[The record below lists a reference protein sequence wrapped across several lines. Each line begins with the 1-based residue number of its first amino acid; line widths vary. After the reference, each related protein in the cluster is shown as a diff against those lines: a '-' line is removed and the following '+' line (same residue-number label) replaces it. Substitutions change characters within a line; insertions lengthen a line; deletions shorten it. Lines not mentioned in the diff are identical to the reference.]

1 MLNQNL
7 PVYPDEIPA
16 EIVAPTTNVLDVQE
30 RATIDIQISTAK
42 HYPRSLETFTRKAV
56 AYATIDE
63 DTAESCI
70 YRRPIGK
77 DKNGKQTYAEGM
89 SVRTA
94 EIVGSCFGNLR
105 VASRIIEQTDR
116 YVKAEGVAFDLESN
130 FSANS
135 QIIEPTVDK
144 YGKPYNER
152 MRIVIAKAALA
163 KARRDATF
171 MVVPKALAKPIETA
185 VRNLLYGTAQ
195 SLTRRRAAVEAW
207 IKKLGIDERRVYA
220 ALEVGG
226 VLDMNER
233 HLETLTG
240 LRTAIKDGEV
250 SIDEAFPEVKSD
262 KVRDA
267 RLFSAESAP
276 ILSKFEKRKKEASKA
291 VEPEPENGDAKPA
304 EEAPKQP
311 EKSDLEK
318 LAEVID
324 RKGIPVSAEEV
335 KAFVE
340 KNGEFFSFAMVEP
353 NLDAITEAILGGK

>member
-1 MLNQNL
+1 MQNQNL
-7 PVYPDEIPA
+7 PVHPDEIPA
-16 EIVAPTTNVLDVQE
+16 ELVAPTTNVLDVQE

-70 YRRPIGK
+70 YRRPVGK

-276 ILSKFEKRKKEASKA
+276 ILSKFEKRKKEASKTA
-291 VEPEPENGDAKPA
+291 AESESEDAKNV
-304 EEAPKQP
+304 ETEPKQP

-324 RKGIPVSAEEV
+324 KKGIPVSAEEV

-353 NLDAITEAILGGK
+353 NLDAIAEAILGGK

>member
-70 YRRPIGK
+70 YRRPVGK

-250 SIDEAFPEVKSD
+250 SIDEAFPEVKS
-262 KVRDA
+262 RA
-267 RLFSAESAP
+267 ATLFSAESVP
-276 ILSKFEKRKKEASKA
+276 VSKFEKRKKEAVKA
-291 VEPEPENGDAKPA
+291 AAEPENEDAKTV
-304 EEAPKQP
+304 ETEPKQP

-324 RKGIPVSAEEV
+324 KKGIPVSAEEV

>member
-1 MLNQNL
+1 MQNQNL

-70 YRRPIGK
+70 YRRPVGK

-276 ILSKFEKRKKEASKA
+276 ILSKFEKRKKEASKTA
-291 VEPEPENGDAKPA
+291 AESESEDAKTV
-304 EEAPKQP
+304 ETEPKQP

-318 LAEVID
+318 IAEVID
-324 RKGIPVSAEEV
+324 KKGIPVSAEEV

-353 NLDAITEAILGGK
+353 NLDAIAEAILGGR

>member
-70 YRRPIGK
+70 YRRPVGK

-276 ILSKFEKRKKEASKA
+276 ILSKFEKRKKEASKTA
-291 VEPEPENGDAKPA
+291 AESESEDAKTV
-304 EEAPKQP
+304 ETEPKQP

-318 LAEVID
+318 LAEVIEK
-324 RKGIPVSAEEV
+324 KGIPVSAEEV

-353 NLDAITEAILGGK
+353 NLDAIAEAILGGK

>member
-1 MLNQNL
+1 MQNQNL
-7 PVYPDEIPA
+7 PVHPDEIPA
-16 EIVAPTTNVLDVQE
+16 ELVAPTTNVLDVQE

-70 YRRPIGK
+70 YRRPVGK

-291 VEPEPENGDAKPA
+291 AAESESEDAKTV
-304 EEAPKQP
+304 ETEPKQP
-311 EKSDLEK
+311 EKTDLEK

-324 RKGIPVSAEEV
+324 KKGIPVSAEEV

-353 NLDAITEAILGGK
+353 NLDAIAEAILGGK

>member
-1 MLNQNL
+1 MQNQNL

-70 YRRPIGK
+70 YRRPVGK

-276 ILSKFEKRKKEASKA
+276 ILSKFEKRKKEASKTA
-291 VEPEPENGDAKPA
+291 AESESKDAKNV
-304 EEAPKQP
+304 ETEPKQP
-311 EKSDLEK
+311 EKTDLEK
-318 LAEVID
+318 IAEVID
-324 RKGIPVSAEEV
+324 KKGIPVSAEEV

-353 NLDAITEAILGGK
+353 NLDAIAEAILGGK

>member
-1 MLNQNL
+1 MQNQNL
-7 PVYPDEIPA
+7 PVHPDEIPA
-16 EIVAPTTNVLDVQE
+16 ELVAPTTNVLDVQE

-70 YRRPIGK
+70 YRRPVGK

-152 MRIVIAKAALA
+152 MRVVIAKAALA

-171 MVVPKALAKPIETA
+171 MVVPKALAKPIENA
-185 VRNLLYGTAQ
+185 VRNLLYGNAQ

-250 SIDEAFPEVKSD
+250 SIDEAFPEVKRD
-262 KVRDA
+262 KFRDA
-267 RLFSAESAP
+267 IAGLPDSEPEKPTAQNNAESP
-276 ILSKFEKRKKEASKA
+276 VPQEPPTLFKDDEK
-291 VEPEPENGDAKPA
+291 
-304 EEAPKQP
+304 
-311 EKSDLEK
+311 
-318 LAEVID
+318 
-324 RKGIPVSAEEV
+324 
-335 KAFVE
+335 
-340 KNGEFFSFAMVEP
+340 
-353 NLDAITEAILGGK
+353 

>member
-1 MLNQNL
+1 MLNQNI

-70 YRRPIGK
+70 YRRPVGK

-262 KVRDA
+262 KARDA

-276 ILSKFEKRKKEASKA
+276 ILSKFEKRKKEASKTA
-291 VEPEPENGDAKPA
+291 ADSESEDAKTV
-304 EEAPKQP
+304 ETESKQP

-324 RKGIPVSAEEV
+324 KKGVPVSAEEV

-353 NLDAITEAILGGK
+353 NIDAIAEAILGGK

>member
-1 MLNQNL
+1 MQNQNL

-70 YRRPIGK
+70 YRRPVGK

-276 ILSKFEKRKKEASKA
+276 ILSKFEKRKKEASKTA
-291 VEPEPENGDAKPA
+291 AESESEDAKTV
-304 EEAPKQP
+304 ETEPKQP

-324 RKGIPVSAEEV
+324 KKGIPVSAEEV

-353 NLDAITEAILGGK
+353 NLDAIAEAILGGK

>member
-1 MLNQNL
+1 
-7 PVYPDEIPA
+7 
-16 EIVAPTTNVLDVQE
+16 
-30 RATIDIQISTAK
+30 
-42 HYPRSLETFTRKAV
+42 
-56 AYATIDE
+56 
-63 DTAESCI
+63 
-70 YRRPIGK
+70 
-77 DKNGKQTYAEGM
+77 M

-250 SIDEAFPEVKSD
+250 SIDEAFPEVKHD
-262 KVRDA
+262 KSRDA
-267 RLFSAESAP
+267 TLFSAESAP
-276 ILSKFEKRKKEASKA
+276 ILSKFEKRKKEASKTA
-291 VEPEPENGDAKPA
+291 AESESEDAKTV
-304 EEAPKQP
+304 ETEPKQP

-324 RKGIPVSAEEV
+324 KKGIPVSAEEV

-353 NLDAITEAILGGK
+353 NLDAIAEAILGGK

>member
-70 YRRPIGK
+70 YRRPVGK

-276 ILSKFEKRKKEASKA
+276 ISSKFEKRKKEASKTA
-291 VEPEPENGDAKPA
+291 ADSESEDAKTV
-304 EEAPKQP
+304 ETEPKQP

-324 RKGIPVSAEEV
+324 KKGIPVSAEEV

-353 NLDAITEAILGGK
+353 NLDAIAEAILGGK

>member
-1 MLNQNL
+1 
-7 PVYPDEIPA
+7 
-16 EIVAPTTNVLDVQE
+16 
-30 RATIDIQISTAK
+30 
-42 HYPRSLETFTRKAV
+42 
-56 AYATIDE
+56 
-63 DTAESCI
+63 
-70 YRRPIGK
+70 
-77 DKNGKQTYAEGM
+77 M

-135 QIIEPTVDK
+135 QIIEPPVDK

-152 MRIVIAKAALA
+152 MRVVIAKAALA

-185 VRNLLYGTAQ
+185 VRNLLYGNAQ

-250 SIDEAFPEVKSD
+250 SIDEAFPEVKRD
-262 KVRDA
+262 KFRDA
-267 RLFSAESAP
+267 IAEQPIPAP
-276 ILSKFEKRKKEASKA
+276 ATL
-291 VEPEPENGDAKPA
+291 PEP
-304 EEAPKQP
+304 
-311 EKSDLEK
+311 
-318 LAEVID
+318 
-324 RKGIPVSAEEV
+324 
-335 KAFVE
+335 
-340 KNGEFFSFAMVEP
+340 NGESEDSQKSPMLFKDDE
-353 NLDAITEAILGGK
+353 K